1 MFQYWEMTI
10 RLKEEPPA
18 LLMRLCDE
26 LMDAW
31 ESQDHILFEI
41 RDSTVNSTW
50 TFRNRRSGDAE
61 TEEEKKQEYSD
72 FIDAIYSGSMNKF
85 FEFFFGDD
93 YQLQKLL
100 DGSGYCLVYT
110 DGAGYDESRP
120 QGSGGI
126 EEFFGP
132 ICIPEKTYVETQILD
147 DDHLPYRYY
156 LTDRKGASGNPIW
169 DFQPC
174 EIHWPE
180 RSK

>member
-10 RLKEEPPA
+10 RLKEEPAA

-31 ESQDHILFEI
+31 ESQDHILFEV
-41 RDSTVNSTW
+41 RDSTVKSTW
-50 TFRNRRSGDAE
+50 TYRNRRSGDPEA
-61 TEEEKKQEYSD
+61 EEEKKQEHSD
-72 FIDAIYSGSMNKF
+72 FIDAIYSGDMKKF
-85 FEFFFGDD
+85 FGFFFGDG
-93 YQLQKLL
+93 YELQKLL
-100 DGSGYCLVYT
+100 DGSGYCLMYR
-110 DGAGYDESRP
+110 DGPDYDETRP
-120 QGSGGI
+120 RGSSEI

-132 ICIPEKTYVETQILD
+132 ICIPEKTYVETQILE

-169 DFQPC
+169 EFEACQ
-174 EIHWPE
+174 ISWPE